1 MLNLVTEKVPETQE
15 FVLTLDEIAREGARR
30 MLMAALTAESTQY
43 VSQFA
48 ELKDD
53 HGHAMV
59 VKNGKA
65 QPRNITLGS
74 GTVEVSQPRINDRRP
89 GMKFTSKILPPYI
102 RKSPK
107 VENLLPIL
115 YLKGLSTSDF
125 KSALTEFLG
134 EGTSGL
140 SASSIVALKRSWE
153 AEFEE
158 WKMKKLTKRYV
169 YLWADGIH
177 ISIRL
182 GEDRRLC
189 LLVVIGVSEN
199 GEKELLSVSS
209 GYRESKDSWRDV
221 LKDLRDRGLNAP
233 LLAIGD
239 GALGFWGALREV
251 EGYESTQEQ
260 RCWVH
265 KIANVLDKLP
275 KRIQPKAKSMLH
287 EMMRAETLANADTA
301 KNDFIHEFHQKFPEA
316 VQRIEKDWT
325 ELTTFFKFPAMH
337 WQHIRTTNAIESSF
351 ATVRLRTNVTKG
363 AGCKKAAETMTYK
376 LLEDAQKGW
385 RKIRGHEE
393 IKNLLNGVAYKDGVM
408 VATAQ
413 HQEALAACG

>member
-1 MLNLVTEKVPETQE
+1 MLNLITETPQEGQE
-15 FVLTLDEIAREGARR
+15 FVLTLDAIAREGARR
-30 MLMAALTAESTQY
+30 MLVAALNAESSQY
-43 VSQFA
+43 VNHFA

-53 HGHAMV
+53 HGRALV
-59 VKNGKA
+59 VRNGSA
-65 QPRNITLGS
+65 NPRSVTLGA
-74 GTVEVSQPRINDRRP
+74 GTVEIASPRVNDRRP
-89 GMKFTSKILPPYI
+89 GVKFTSKILPPYM

-107 VENLLPIL
+107 VESLLPIL

-125 KSALTEFLG
+125 KSALTEFFG

-158 WKMKKLTKRYV
+158 WKMQKLTKRYV

-177 ISIRL
+177 VSIRL

-189 LLVVIGVSEN
+189 LLVIIGVSEN
-199 GEKELLSVSS
+199 GEKELLSVTS
-209 GYRESKDSWRDV
+209 GYRESKDSWKAALED
-221 LKDLRDRGLNAP
+221 LKNRGLNTP

-239 GALGFWGALREV
+239 GALGFWGALRET
-251 EGYESTQEQ
+251 EGFKETEEQ

-275 KRIQPKAKSMLH
+275 KRIQPRAKSLLH
-287 EMMRAETLANADTA
+287 EMMRSETLSHANTA
-301 KNDFIHEFHQKFPEA
+301 KETFIHEFHSKFPEA
-316 VQRIEKDWT
+316 VQRVEKDWS
-325 ELTTFFKFPAMH
+325 ELTAFFKFPAMH
-337 WQHIRTTNAIESSF
+337 WQHIRTTNAIESTF

-363 AGCKKAAETMTYK
+363 AGSKKAAETMTFK
-376 LLEDAQKGW
+376 LLEDAQKTW

-413 HQEALAACG
+413 RQKDPAA